1 MTTDEEGKATC
12 KDLPVGVY
20 LVYVE
25 DLVILKQS
33 LHLLLEF
40 QHGMMKTNCSSMM

>member
-25 DLVILKQS
+25 DLADFETITP
-33 LHLLLEF
+33 LLLEF